1 MLTRTD
7 RRRFPI
13 LLAVIAALALAM
25 AMLFSPVQ
33 AQEGSAP
40 DKPKGLEATASQGQ
54 VVLTWDDPQ
63 DGSITGYVILRRVRV
78 NDTGGDF
85 DVLVPNTNTA
95 ALTYTDDTV
104 AAGLTYTYRIKAI
117 NEHGV
122 SERSRWVHIDT
133 PAAPVP
139 DKPTG
144 LEATATHDSVTL
156 TWDDS
161 QDDSI
166 TGYVILRRV
175 RVNDTG
181 GDFDE
186 LLANTGT
193 AAITYTDD
201 SVSAETR
208 YTYRIKA
215 INQYGTSERSRWSH
229 VDTPA
234 PPEPAANNPAT
245 GSLAIT
251 GTAQVGETL
260 TVDTSSIADE
270 DGLENAAFSYQW
282 LADGTAISGATA
294 NAYTPVEADEG
305 KAITVQVNF
314 TDDAG
319 NDETLTSAPTAAV
332 AAAPEPAAN
341 NPATGSPSITGTPQ
355 AGETLTVDTSDIG
368 DEDGLENATFS
379 YQWLADGTAISGA
392 TANAYTPVEADEG
405 KAITVQVNFTD
416 DAGNDETLTS
426 APTEAVAAAP
436 QSNSPATGTPTIS
449 GTAQVGETLTADTS
463 GIADADGLANATF
476 SYQWLADDAEIAG
489 ATGLTYTLTD
499 SEESKAIK
507 VEVSFTDDADNE
519 ETLTS
524 AATGAVA
531 AAQPTEPPAK
541 PTGLEATATHD
552 SVTLTWDDPQDD
564 SIIGYV
570 ILRRIPGVDPEGQF
584 SELVPDTGT
593 DATTYTDDT
602 VSAETRYTY
611 RIKAINEHG
620 VSERSRWSHI
630 NVPAAP
636 EAAEGDEQGGEGGGG
651 APGGPG
657 KRANVSEGGTDCTAT
672 IATTCEVDVGG
683 SVTGNIATGDDE
695 DWFKVE
701 LEADTA
707 YQIDLKGEGGGGGT
721 LEDPFLGSIH
731 DSDGNQILD
740 TANDDIGGEDDI
752 LDSRTTYTP
761 TTAGTYYLVAAG
773 AVDDPGTYTLSVAE
787 IACALNEGDIW
798 CGVVD
803 VEDIV
808 SGGSTAGH
816 GFAGTTGDIDGN
828 PDDKDFTVPSNSN
841 EYTITSLLVGAGSNS
856 GNLILRLDDV
866 LTGGDQATLEL
877 GIDGESD
884 PFLLSTAVAVG
895 GGGGYRWS
903 GTGLDWSMET
913 KVTVRLREEDP
924 PTLSVADATG
934 DEGDD
939 KVVFTVTLSK
949 PYYAATRAT
958 WTASVESGDTA
969 VAADLGTTKTGTVSI
984 AATATTATFEV
995 PVADDTADENDET
1008 FTVTLSSP
1016 YPTDVVKLA
1025 ADATAKG
1032 TINDDDGTT
1041 TSTDATLEL
1050 LAVVTDSSALVGYQ
1064 ASTSSY
1070 TMSVPNSDDEAT
1082 VTATANHTG
1091 ATVEYLDGSDTALA
1105 DANTGTAGHQV
1116 ALDVGDTAFKVKVTA
1131 EDGSTTQTYTVT
1143 VTRAAA
1149 DGLAGTRLEG
1159 EEFDLHSDNTEPR
1172 GIWSDGTTS
1181 WVADSTDDEVYAY
1194 ALADGTRQDGT
1205 NGTTNREFDLHS
1217 DKRCPIWGLVRPR
1230 HALGGGQQ

>member
-1 MLTRTD
+1 MLTRTG
-7 RRRFPI
+7 RFPI
-13 LLAVIAALALAM
+13 LLAVIAVLALAM

-40 DKPKGLEATASQGQ
+40 DQPKGLEATASQGQ

-85 DVLVPNTNTA
+85 DVLVANTNTA

-193 AAITYTDD
+193 AATTYTDD

-215 INQYGTSERSRWSH
+215 INQYGTSERSRWYH

-341 NPATGSPSITGTPQ
+341 NPATGSPAITGTAQ
-355 AGETLTVDTSDIG
+355 VRETLTVDTSGIG
-368 DEDGLENATFS
+368 DEEGLENAAFS

-392 TANAYTPVEADEG
+392 TASAYTPVEADEG

-426 APTEAVAAAP
+426 APT
-436 QSNSPATGTPTIS
+436 
-449 GTAQVGETLTADTS
+449 D
-463 GIADADGLANATF
+463 
-476 SYQWLADDAEIAG
+476 
-489 ATGLTYTLTD
+489 
-499 SEESKAIK
+499 
-507 VEVSFTDDADNE
+507 
-519 ETLTS
+519 
-524 AATGAVA
+524 AVA

-541 PTGLEATATHD
+541 PMDLSATATHNQ
-552 SVTLTWDDPQDD
+552 VILTWDDPDDD
-564 SIIGYV
+564 SITGYV
-570 ILRRIPGVDPEGQF
+570 ILRRVPGVDPEGQF
-584 SELVPDTGT
+584 DELVSDTGT
-593 DATTYTDDT
+593 AATTYTDDT

-657 KRANVSEGGTDCTAT
+657 KRANVSEPVGEDCPTT
-672 IATTCEVDVGG
+672 TATTCEVDVGG
-683 SVTGNIATGDDE
+683 SVTGNIGSTTDV
-695 DWFKVE
+695 DWFKVV
-701 LEADTA
+701 LEADKT
-707 YQIDLKGEGGGGGT
+707 YQIDLKGLDGGGGT
-721 LEDPFLGSIH
+721 LEDPFLNNIR
-731 DSDGNQILD
+731 DSSGTAIAG

-761 TTAGTYYLVAAG
+761 TTAGTYYLAATL
-773 AVDDPGTYTLSVAE
+773 ASLETGTYTLSVSE
-787 IACALNEGDIW
+787 VACTLNTGDLW
-798 CGVVD
+798 CGVVT
-803 VEDIV
+803 VEEYV

-816 GFAGTTGDIDGN
+816 GFLGTTGDIDGN

-1064 ASTSSY
+1064 AGTSSY

-1091 ATVEYLDGSDTALA
+1091 ATVEYLDGSDTELVDA
-1105 DANTGTAGHQV
+1105 DSTEDGHQV
-1116 ALDVGDTAFKVKVTA
+1116 DLDVGDTVIKVKVTA

-1149 DGLAGTRLEG
+1149 AEDLDGVVTLSPSSPGLGVEITATLADADGG
-1159 EEFDLHSDNTEPR
+1159 VS
-1172 GIWSDGTTS
+1172 GASWQWSS
-1181 WVADSTDDEVYAY
+1181 ADSASGTFTDISG
-1194 ALADGTRQDGT
+1194 ADGGRIHDRRGRHRQVPEGDG
-1205 NGTTNREFDLHS
+1205 ELHGRARLGQERGC
-1217 DKRCPIWGLVRPR
+1217 DDRRCRQQAAP
-1230 HALGGGQQ
+1230 GQ